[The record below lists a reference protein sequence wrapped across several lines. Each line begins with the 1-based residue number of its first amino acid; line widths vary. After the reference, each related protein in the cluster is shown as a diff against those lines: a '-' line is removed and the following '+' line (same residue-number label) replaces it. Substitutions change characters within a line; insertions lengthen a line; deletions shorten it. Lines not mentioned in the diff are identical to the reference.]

1 MKLVFIFGN
10 TSVGKMTVGQELTK
24 ITDLRLFHN
33 HMMIE
38 PVIEI
43 FGSFNG
49 KAVERLR
56 RVVFEEF
63 AESDNYGLIFTYMFA
78 FDHPGDWAY
87 VAGVAQLFEERG
99 AEIDYVEL
107 DAPQAVRMARN
118 KTENRL
124 QNKPSKRNLDFSE
137 QLLLKADQK
146 YRCESL
152 PGEIPFKN
160 YLRIDNTNLTPPE
173 TAAQI
178 KEYFKL

>member
-1 MKLVFIFGN
+1 
-10 TSVGKMTVGQELTK
+10 
-24 ITDLRLFHN
+24 
-33 HMMIE
+33 
-38 PVIEI
+38 
-43 FGSFNG
+43 
-49 KAVERLR
+49 
-56 RVVFEEF
+56 
-63 AESDNYGLIFTYMFA
+63 MFA